1 MGRVSDPTWRF
12 ARFLA
17 ASEGGP
23 VTIKNY
29 RSEVGASAPC
39 FDGRNGERMESPYIT
54 LTDTRWFKC

>member
-1 MGRVSDPTWRF
+1 MGRVSDPVCRF

-39 FDGRNGERMESPYIT
+39 FKGRNGEQMEPAYIT
-54 LTDTRWFKC
+54 LTDMRWFKC